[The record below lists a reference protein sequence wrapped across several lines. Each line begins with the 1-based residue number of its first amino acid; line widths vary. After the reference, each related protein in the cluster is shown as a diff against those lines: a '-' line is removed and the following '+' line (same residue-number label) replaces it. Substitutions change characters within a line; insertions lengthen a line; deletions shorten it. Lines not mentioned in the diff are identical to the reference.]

1 MQSQQFDNL
10 RTGSASCPSD
20 LLLDRLHSGELS
32 GSAARE
38 VEAHVAGCTLCP
50 QRMAERQ
57 AGFDAF
63 ADLDARPL
71 LAGIHRRLDADKEQK
86 ARRFSL
92 AKLFAILA
100 PATALTAV
108 MVFVMLGRTSHVGGP
123 ELQTTREKGG
133 SVLHVF
139 QQTGE
144 SVNESLSGDEFHP
157 GDRLR
162 FVVDVK
168 QRGRLAVLGVE
179 ASGALYVAW
188 PQGERI
194 STLREVGPEQQLPGA
209 VVLDENVGRELLYL
223 VVCPESVGS
232 PSSLCKST
240 GALTPPSCPAGCGQ
254 SVFVLNK
261 KQK

>member
-1 MQSQQFDNL
+1 MQSQQLDNL
-10 RTGSASCPSD
+10 RAGSATCPSD
-20 LLLDRLHSGELS
+20 LLLDRLHAGELS

-38 VEAHVAGCTLCP
+38 IEAHVAGCTLCP
-50 QRMAERQ
+50 QRMAERR

-71 LAGIHRRLDADKEQK
+71 LAGIHRRLDAEKQQK
-86 ARRFSL
+86 ASRFSL

-108 MVFVMLGRTSHVGGP
+108 MVFAMLGRTPQVGGP
-123 ELQTTREKGG
+123 ELDTIREKGG

-139 QQTGE
+139 RQTGE
-144 SVNESLSGDEFHP
+144 SVKESLSGDEFYP
-157 GDRLR
+157 GDHLR

-179 ASGALYVAW
+179 ASGVLYVAW
-188 PQGERI
+188 PQGEGI
-194 STLREVGPEQQLPGA
+194 STLREAGPQQQLPGA

-223 VVCPESVGS
+223 VSCPESVGT

-240 GALTPPSCPAGCGQ
+240 GAVTPPSCPAGCSQ

-261 KQK
+261 KPK